1 MAWAYPN
8 DHHREWALNREPKFL
23 DSSSIGASASML
35 RPFVVDEIGARLLT
49 AAPDLFGAE
58 LISNLIEGYKLVASM
73 EIRLHRFVLQKLK
86 DEYGDEEWWTKGVPR
101 PKRKACSDRCEED
114 DNRYDRWLY
123 FNLLD
128 LQSIIENRW
137 SVFGSY
143 AERLENFPGKKQFLK
158 HFETMNTLRNQI
170 MHPLKGK
177 PLGQDDFEDLHRFS
191 HMVDRFVLELQV
203 DIVSVVPRRA

>member
-1 MAWAYPN
+1 MSTEKSVEWKCPVCGSEHASDWRLTCHISGMAWAYPN

-123 FNLLD
+123 FNL
-128 LQSIIENRW
+128 RT
-137 SVFGSY
+137 Y
-143 AERLENFPGKKQFLK
+143 AVGLSRY
-158 HFETMNTLRNQI
+158 
-170 MHPLKGK
+170 KG
-177 PLGQDDFEDLHRFS
+177 
-191 HMVDRFVLELQV
+191 
-203 DIVSVVPRRA
+203 